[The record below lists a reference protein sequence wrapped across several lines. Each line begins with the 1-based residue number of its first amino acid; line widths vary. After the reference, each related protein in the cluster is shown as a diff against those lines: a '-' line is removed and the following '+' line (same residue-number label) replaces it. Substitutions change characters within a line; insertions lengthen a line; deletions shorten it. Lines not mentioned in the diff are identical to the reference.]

1 MFPSRI
7 LSLIIALAYV
17 TVGVTTD
24 GFQTGMRLALFCLLP
39 CACIWFPE
47 AMGDYTGGVLTRITE
62 SSPPSF
68 VFVLGWIVLLIPFIG
83 LAFIWLETVGM
94 H

>member
-1 MFPSRI
+1 MSTPRA
-7 LSLIIALAYV
+7 LSLFIALAYV
-17 TVGVTTD
+17 AIGVQAD
-24 GFQTGMRLALFCLLP
+24 GFSVGIRLAIFCVLP

-47 AMGDYTGGVLTRITE
+47 AMGDYTGDVLTNITRT
-62 SSPPSF
+62 SPASF

-83 LAFIWLETVGM
+83 VAFMQLEAVGM